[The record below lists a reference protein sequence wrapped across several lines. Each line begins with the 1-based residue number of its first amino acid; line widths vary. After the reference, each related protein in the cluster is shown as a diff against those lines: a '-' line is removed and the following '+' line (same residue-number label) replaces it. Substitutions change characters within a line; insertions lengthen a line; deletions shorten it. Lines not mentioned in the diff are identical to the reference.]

1 VRSRFPLS
9 IVVYFYIALVNQLL
23 ARAQRPGEHSAV
35 DSRLISRVP
44 GETLTG
50 LTIAEGAQMV
60 LGHESSFAYDEIR
73 RNAKDF

>member
-1 VRSRFPLS
+1 
-9 IVVYFYIALVNQLL
+9 VVYFFIALVNQLL

-50 LTIAEGAQMV
+50 LIAEGAQMV